1 MLEGQL
7 AEETNEFPPPEDS
20 EVTASLEVL
29 VSPDESSDGVDPP
42 PPPPPPPPQE
52 ITWKLKNITIRKK
65 RSFFIFLP

>member
-42 PPPPPPPPQE
+42 PPPLPPPPQD
-52 ITWKLKNITIRKK
+52 ITRITLINTIIDNIA
-65 RSFFIFLP
+65 FFIL